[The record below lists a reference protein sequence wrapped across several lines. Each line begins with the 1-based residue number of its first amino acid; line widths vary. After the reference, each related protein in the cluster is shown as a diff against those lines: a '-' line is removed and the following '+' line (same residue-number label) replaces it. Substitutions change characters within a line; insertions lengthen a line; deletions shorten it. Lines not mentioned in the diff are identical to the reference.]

1 MAKQTTAS
9 MPKATHIAALIES
22 SILSGEYKKGESL
35 PSQKELSFKYDA
47 SSRSLREA
55 FKLLETKGLIKVSQ
69 GKKAYVKTNRLDQF
83 AESIS
88 MSMFDPGTKDMKLLS
103 DLLQVHITLEV
114 SAARELSRAADRLN
128 VVKVLDAFL
137 AKMDKDLSVIENS
150 GDKDAITDFRNCDFN
165 FHLVVINSNDNIV
178 LNSIYNALAPHIQE
192 VMSSLPETLEDRR
205 KKVREYGYLVD
216 ALRHGQTDLAV
227 AMTLVY
233 TTSLS
238 NKFKANYEERQ
249 QEGSDG

>member
-192 VMSSLPETLEDRR
+192 GMFSLPETLEDRR

>member
-1 MAKQTTAS
+1 M
-9 MPKATHIAALIES
+9 
-22 SILSGEYKKGESL
+22 
-35 PSQKELSFKYDA
+35 
-47 SSRSLREA
+47 
-55 FKLLETKGLIKVSQ
+55 SQ

-83 AESIS
+83 VESIS
-88 MSMFDPGTKDMKLLS
+88 MSMFGPDTKDLKLLS

-114 SAARELSRAADRLN
+114 SAARELSRASDRIN
-128 VVKVLDAFL
+128 VVKVMDAFL
-137 AKMDKDLSVIENS
+137 AKMDKDLAVIENS

-178 LNSIYNALAPHIQE
+178 LNSIYNALAPHIQK
-192 VMSSLPETLEDRR
+192 VMFSLPETIEDRR

-238 NKFKANYEERQ
+238 NKFKANYEETEQ
-249 QEGSDG
+249 KSTNE

>member
-1 MAKQTTAS
+1 

-35 PSQKELSFKYDA
+35 PSQKELSLKYDA

-192 VMSSLPETLEDRR
+192 VMFSLPETLEDRR

>member
-137 AKMDKDLSVIENS
+137 VKMDKDLSVIENS

-192 VMSSLPETLEDRR
+192 VMFSLPETLEDRR

>member
-137 AKMDKDLSVIENS
+137 AKMDKELSVIENS

>member
-192 VMSSLPETLEDRR
+192 VMFSLPETLEDRR
-205 KKVREYGYLVD
+205 KKVREYGCLVD

>member
-137 AKMDKDLSVIENS
+137 AKMDKELSVIENS

-192 VMSSLPETLEDRR
+192 VMFSVPETLEDRR

-216 ALRHGQTDLAV
+216 ALRHGQTESMRCATDRQ
-227 AMTLVY
+227 
-233 TTSLS
+233 TS
-238 NKFKANYEERQ
+238 Q
-249 QEGSDG
+249 

>member
-192 VMSSLPETLEDRR
+192 VMFSLPETLEDRR

>member
-1 MAKQTTAS
+1 
-9 MPKATHIAALIES
+9 
-22 SILSGEYKKGESL
+22 
-35 PSQKELSFKYDA
+35 
-47 SSRSLREA
+47 
-55 FKLLETKGLIKVSQ
+55 
-69 GKKAYVKTNRLDQF
+69 
-83 AESIS
+83 
-88 MSMFDPGTKDMKLLS
+88 MSMFGPDTKDMKLLS

-114 SAARELSRAADRLN
+114 AAARELSRAADRLN
-128 VVKVLDAFL
+128 VVKVMDAFL
-137 AKMDKDLSVIENS
+137 AKMDKDLAVIENS

-165 FHLVVINSNDNIV
+165 FHLAVINSNDNIV
-178 LNSIYNALAPHIQE
+178 LNSIYNALAPHIQK
-192 VMSSLPETLEDRR
+192 VMFSLPETLEDRR

-249 QEGSDG
+249 QEGTDG

>member
-1 MAKQTTAS
+1 

-192 VMSSLPETLEDRR
+192 VMFSLPETLEDRR

>member
-1 MAKQTTAS
+1 

>member
-137 AKMDKDLSVIENS
+137 AKMDKELSVIENS

-192 VMSSLPETLEDRR
+192 VMFSLPETLEDRR

>member
-1 MAKQTTAS
+1 

-69 GKKAYVKTNRLDQF
+69 GKKAYVKANRLDQF

>member
-1 MAKQTTAS
+1 

-192 VMSSLPETLEDRR
+192 VMFSLPETLEDRR
-205 KKVREYGYLVD
+205 KKVREYGCLVD

>member
-1 MAKQTTAS
+1 

-137 AKMDKDLSVIENS
+137 AKMDKELSVIENS